1 MKLIINITM
10 GFKYFYVLI
19 LMNIFYNYYINNN
32 FYLLLMDKI
41 LNLNITN
48 DILI

>member
-19 LMNIFYNYYINNN
+19 LMSIFYNYYINNN